1 MNAIHRF
8 DVLDSFRGICAA
20 CVVFFHIQ
28 LVSGFTESVFIRNA
42 DLLVNFFF
50 VLSGFVLSYAY
61 GSRKQLNF
69 RTFLISRTFRL
80 VPLHWLMLAVFVLL
94 EALKVLAI
102 KKGVALNYAPFTGA
116 FAPSEFVPNLLLVQ
130 AWTPLTETM
139 SFNYPSWSISVEY
152 YMYLI
157 FAAFMLFS
165 GSMRHWI
172 WGVVSITA
180 FALLFGH
187 VPVLTERALTGLS
200 CFFAGALTY
209 RLFAAVSRS
218 WKPDARLMTWF
229 EAAALISVA
238 WVNSTRFS
246 NQSLVAS
253 LLFCPVVFIFAFEA
267 GRLSSLLKARPLA
280 FLGRLSYSMYMTH
293 VAVLFCLMSVFIVL
307 EQRTGQQLTT
317 IFEGR
322 RYLDTGSALGNSV
335 LAIAFFLV
343 VVMVSVVTHHYI
355 EVKGQ
360 ALGRRLIE
368 WRVRKVKAAGVGA
381 TE

>member
-1 MNAIHRF
+1 MNTIHRF

-61 GSRKQLNF
+61 GSRKNLDFQ
-69 RTFLISRTFRL
+69 TFLISRTFRL
-80 VPLHWLMLAVFVLL
+80 VPLHWLMLAVFVVL

-102 KKGVALNYAPFTGA
+102 RKGVVLNYAPFTGA
-116 FAPSEFVPNLLLVQ
+116 SAPSELLPNLLLLQ
-130 AWTPLTETM
+130 AWTPFTETM
-139 SFNYPSWSISVEY
+139 SFNYPSWSISVEF

-157 FAAFMLFS
+157 FAAFMLLR
-165 GSMRHWI
+165 GALRYWV
-172 WGVVSITA
+172 WGMVSVVA
-180 FALLFGH
+180 FALLYGNA
-187 VPVLTERALTGLS
+187 PVLTERALIGLS

-209 RLFAAVSRS
+209 RLFASVSRR
-218 WKPDARLMTWF
+218 WTPDIALMTCL
-229 EAAALISVA
+229 ESAALISVSA
-238 WVNSTRFS
+238 INSTRFA

-253 LLFCPVVFIFAFEA
+253 LLFCPVVFIFAFQA
-267 GRLSSLLKARPLA
+267 GRLSSVLKARPLA
-280 FLGRLSYSMYMTH
+280 LLGRLSYSLYMTH

-307 EQRTGQQLTT
+307 EQRSGRQLTT
-317 IFEGR
+317 VYEGR
-322 RYLDTGSALGNSV
+322 RYLDTGNALGNSM
-335 LAIAFFLV
+335 LAIAFLLV
-343 VVMVSVVTHHYI
+343 VVAVSVLTHHYI

-368 WRVRKVKAAGVGA
+368 WRARNAKALGVGA
-381 TE
+381 R